1 MSIPN
6 SKRKR
11 WIINPSFQYRFIGIF
26 IVVSILMSLF
36 IVSFSW
42 QTYSSFSRDLSQKET
57 QMGLYTDL
65 VNEYVEPG
73 ATVFWVPKETKKNL
87 IIKLLIFTGFISL
100 FVLFLGIVISHRVA
114 GPLHRLHNSLLAI
127 SRDEPV
133 PQLKFRDK
141 DEFQYL
147 ADSFNKCVN
156 RLKSR
161 YDALKSN
168 EAMLIKDLEE
178 SVRQVKDENIKN
190 QIQERIDQF
199 KYGLYDDLSSR

>member
-6 SKRKR
+6 FKRKR
-11 WIINPSFQYRFIGIF
+11 WIINPSFQYRFIAIF

-42 QTYSSFSRDLSQKET
+42 QTYNSFSRDLSQKEAK
-57 QMGLYTDL
+57 MGLYTDL

-73 ATVFWVPKETKKNL
+73 ATVFWVPKETKKQVL
-87 IIKLLIFTGFISL
+87 IKLFVFTAFISI
-100 FVLFLGIVISHRVA
+100 FVLLLGIVISHRIA
-114 GPLHRLHNSLLAI
+114 GPLHRLNNSLLAI
-127 SRDEPV
+127 SREEPV

-141 DEFQYL
+141 DEFQFL

-156 RLKSR
+156 RLKCK
-161 YDALKSN
+161 YDALKAN
-168 EAMLIKDLEE
+168 EKTLIKDLEE
-178 SVRQVKDENIKN
+178 SVQEIKDENLKN

-199 KYGLYDDLSSR
+199 KYGQYDDFSAR

>member
-6 SKRKR
+6 YKRKR

-42 QTYSSFSRDLSQKET
+42 QTYASFSKELSQKET
-57 QMGLYTDL
+57 KMSLYTDL

-73 ATVFWVPKETKKNL
+73 ATVFWVPKETKRQVL
-87 IIKLLIFTGFISL
+87 VKLFAFTAFISL
-100 FVLFLGIVISHRVA
+100 FVLILGIIISHRIA
-114 GPLHRLHNSLLAI
+114 GPLHRLNNSLLAV

-141 DEFQYL
+141 DEFQIL
-147 ADSFNKCVN
+147 ADSFNKCIT
-156 RLKSR
+156 RLKGK
-161 YDALKSN
+161 YETLKN
-168 EAMLIKDLEE
+168 DEGILIKDLETVL
-178 SVRQVKDENIKN
+178 SVIKDESIKN

-199 KYGLYDDLSSR
+199 KYGQYDDLSAR